1 MAKNYIRQPQKSS
14 DGFVPIRH
22 RFWHSCI
29 HVGIS
34 SIPAFG
40 GSAHFVV
47 NLSVGISG
55 EWRVA
60 IHRTRV
66 ARAPRKNH

>member
-22 RFWHSCI
+22 RFWHFCI

-34 SIPAFG
+34 SFSAFG
-40 GSAHFVV
+40 GSAIFVV
-47 NLSVGISG
+47 KKRFPDF
-55 EWRVA
+55 W
-60 IHRTRV
+60 
-66 ARAPRKNH
+66 

>member
-34 SIPAFG
+34 SIPAFVNF
-40 GSAHFVV
+40 AIFVV
-47 NLSVGISG
+47 NLPAGF
-55 EWRVA
+55 RVNGGS
-60 IHRTRV
+60 
-66 ARAPRKNH
+66 PF